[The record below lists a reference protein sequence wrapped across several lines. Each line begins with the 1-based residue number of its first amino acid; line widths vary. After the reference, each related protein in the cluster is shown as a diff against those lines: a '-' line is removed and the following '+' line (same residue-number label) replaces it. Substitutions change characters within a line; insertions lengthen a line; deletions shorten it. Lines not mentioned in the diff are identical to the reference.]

1 MERGRNVHLMV
12 SLFLYQLGS
21 LMVLPSIT
29 DVLMAALCP
38 GRQECSLVI
47 YLAGFQQAVAGMG
60 NLIVTPLVGC
70 LADAFEIKA
79 LLTIPMAIGIFP
91 SAILAC
97 SQGKRFVV
105 AYYLAKTLTSIIC
118 DGSIICLSLV
128 YVADNTSEEGRA
140 TAFGLLS
147 GTSSCAFV
155 CATLASR
162 FLSRVSAFQVST
174 LLGAIALLYMR
185 VLLPEVPIVPVPAAP
200 IVAAAGAAATAS
212 PEMMA
217 ERRTRRCRRLM
228 GTKKEN
234 LLGSRSHDHASDLP
248 FRNFPQFRDLISPWT
263 SSSCFSQ
270 ASVIAFLVSL
280 GDSGLHSTLLYYLR
294 AQYQFGKDQFAE
306 LMLINGTAG
315 AVSQLFM
322 MPILAAHVGEE
333 RLLSVGLLANCV
345 HAFLYAL
352 AWTNWVPYIAAFFG
366 LMIVMVHPC
375 IRSIASKQVGPD
387 EQGKAQGCISGICSL
402 ANTVSPMVVT
412 PLTALFLSAEAPF
425 HFPGFSIMCTGL
437 VMMAAFFQSCTMR
450 AVPPI
455 STISSLVVGA

>member
-1 MERGRNVHLMV
+1 MEQRRNLHLMV

-29 DVLMAALCP
+29 DILMGALCP
-38 GRQECSLVI
+38 GQHECGLVI
-47 YLAGFQQAVAGMG
+47 YLAGFQQAIAGMG

-70 LADAFEIKA
+70 LADAFDIKP
-79 LLTIPMAIGIFP
+79 LLTIPMSIGIFP

-97 SQGKRFVV
+97 SQSKQFVI

-128 YVADNTSEEGRA
+128 YVADNTSEGGRA

-162 FLSRVSAFQVST
+162 FLSRASAFQLST

-185 VLLPEVPIVPVPAAP
+185 FLLPEVPVVPVPTASIIAET
-200 IVAAAGAAATAS
+200 GATAS
-212 PEMMA
+212 PEMVG
-217 ERRTRRCRRLM
+217 ERKTRRFRRFM
-228 GTKKEN
+228 GTKKET
-234 LLGSRSHDHASDLP
+234 LLRSRSHDHASHLP
-248 FRNFPQFRDLISPWT
+248 FRSFTQLHDLISMWT
-263 SSSCFSQ
+263 SSSSFSQ
-270 ASVIAFLVSL
+270 ASGIAFLVSL

-306 LMLINGTAG
+306 LMLINGIAG
-315 AVSQLFM
+315 AVSQLFI
-322 MPILAAHVGEE
+322 MPILAAYVGEE
-333 RLLSVGLLANCV
+333 RLLSVGLFANCV

-352 AWTNWVPYIAAFFG
+352 AWTNWVPYVAAFFG

-375 IRSIASKQVGPD
+375 IRSIVSKQVGPD

-402 ANTVSPMVVT
+402 ANTVSPLVVT

-437 VMMAAFFQSCTMR
+437 VMMAAFVQSCTMR

-455 STISSLVVGA
+455 SALSSLVVRA